1 MNLRVIPQ
9 EMAMAT
15 LRLKPRTMRVE
26 GGKNQEVPGT
36 LIGDKSA
43 DDKRH
48 VPKAAGAAQ
57 APYGS
62 LREYLKT
69 SH

>member
-1 MNLRVIPQ
+1 
-9 EMAMAT
+9 MAMAT
-15 LRLKPRTMRVE
+15 LRLKPRTMGVE
-26 GGKNQEVPGT
+26 GGKDKEVPGT
-36 LIGDKSA
+36 LIGDKSP
-43 DDKRH
+43 DDKGQ
-48 VPKAAGAAQ
+48 VQKAAATVQ

>member
-1 MNLRVIPQ
+1 
-9 EMAMAT
+9 MAT
-15 LRLKPRTMRVE
+15 LRLKPRTKE
-26 GGKNQEVPGT
+26 AAGEDKEIPAT
-36 LIGDKSA
+36 LIGDKSP
-43 DDKRH
+43 DDKSP
-48 VPKAAGAAQ
+48 VPKAAGAAR